1 MTTFLCELMLI
12 KKIDLMKKKMVR
24 LAYSTGFNSQETLRC
39 SQELDNLINL
49 HMKYF
54 SKRNKLS
61 NAS

>member
-1 MTTFLCELMLI
+1 MLI

-24 LAYSTGFNSQETLRC
+24 LAHSTGFNSQETLRC